1 MGAVAFSS
9 VACFVQWDTPTDF
22 RYLVE
27 LESLSLLGCF
37 FYLHT
42 MHRMYDDVSVRVSWL
57 SSQVYDQSNVVEV
70 ITIHYK
76 YRGSA
81 MSSAKSGEGPNE

>member
-1 MGAVAFSS
+1 
-9 VACFVQWDTPTDF
+9 
-22 RYLVE
+22 
-27 LESLSLLGCF
+27 
-37 FYLHT
+37 

-57 SSQVYDQSNVVEV
+57 SSQ
-70 ITIHYK
+70 